1 MRKIKLNNVG
11 AYLGNAAAENQRL
24 AYAQSIGCDV
34 IQLYGLRSS
43 VLTNPALPPFIQK
56 ARTTYGIVDVGAI
69 MSTTSGF
76 NNAIAYNVGK
86 PANQQ
91 FNEFNMENE
100 FWFGM
105 RVDFYITTAVVGY
118 TYTITITSG
127 TFPPKTYSYTAVG
140 GDTINTIAANLL
152 AIMNGNVVTNFLY
165 KITAQVGLNV
175 IQVYNRNDLREF
187 TYTNSGSNMSPA
199 IVNMAFK
206 QWTDMAFNLKQAI
219 GVNAW
224 KVSAYIANPYNNWGL
239 PEAILMIQ
247 DIDEFECTLY
257 RSTPNEQFSPFRV
270 DQLFNL
276 ANAAALAGK
285 VQNFTPLF
293 SSEPNYMKTF
303 LMNAGIAAPAPPPYV
318 AAEPYWTNRWTVDTF
333 PNKASLNVT
342 GFTYFDYNN
351 LTAPPAAIT
360 L

>member
-1 MRKIKLNNVG
+1 MRKIKLNDVNV
-11 AYLGNAAAENQRL
+11 YLGNAAQENIRL

-43 VLTNPALPPFIQK
+43 VLTNPDLPLFIQK
-56 ARTTYGIVDVGAI
+56 ARTTYGITDVAAI
-69 MSTTSGF
+69 MSSENGF
-76 NNAIAYNVGK
+76 NNALAYNVGK

-105 RVDFYITTAVVGY
+105 RVDFDITNAVVGY
-118 TYTITITSG
+118 TYTIDITSG
-127 TFPPKTYSYTAVG
+127 TFPPKSYSYTAVG
-140 GDTINTIAANLL
+140 GDTDVSIAANLL
-152 AIMNGNVVTNFLY
+152 AVMNANPVTNFLY
-165 KITAQVGLNV
+165 KITATVGMTI

-187 TYTNSGSNMSPA
+187 TYSNSGSNMNSY

-206 QWTDMAFNLKQAI
+206 QWTDMAFNLKTNI
-219 GVNAW
+219 GLNGW

-239 PEAILMIQ
+239 TEATSMIA

-257 RSTPNEQFSPFRV
+257 RSTPNEMFSPFRV

-276 ANAAALAGK
+276 ANAGALAAK
-285 VQNFTPLF
+285 VVDFTPLF
-293 SSEPNYMKTF
+293 SAEAAYMHTF
-303 LMNAGIAAPAPPPYV
+303 LYNATIAAPAPTPLV
-318 AAEPYWTNRWTVDTF
+318 AAEPYWTNMWNVDSF

-342 GFTYFDYNN
+342 GFTYFDYKS
-351 LTAPPAAIT
+351 LAT
-360 L
+360 LPTVIIL